1 MKRVYTAIENDDDKC
16 VQAIELIIIGA
27 RETSTADA
35 SFNGRVPIFIDKD
48 KFPIRPTKCLFLFN
62 CAADVLYIDTLF
74 KRAHVL
80 RHVKCLVSI
89 THTHV
94 LKAHWVPDRTWSDFV
109 SAWSNYY

>member
-1 MKRVYTAIENDDDKC
+1 MMMISVD
-16 VQAIELIIIGA
+16 IELIIIGA

-62 CAADVLYIDTLF
+62 CAAAAVLYIDILF
-74 KRAHVL
+74 KRAHVLRVL

-89 THTHV
+89 THTH
-94 LKAHWVPDRTWSDFV
+94 TF
-109 SAWSNYY
+109 